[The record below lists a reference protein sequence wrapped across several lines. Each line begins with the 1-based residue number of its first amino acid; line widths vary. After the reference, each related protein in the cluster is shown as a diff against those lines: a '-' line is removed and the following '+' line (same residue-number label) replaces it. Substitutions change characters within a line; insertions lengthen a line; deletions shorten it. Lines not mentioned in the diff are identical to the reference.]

1 MGFQINQFALF
12 MACLIGLVAFSAYS
26 VRTVRRIGVARF
38 LWNLLL
44 AVKTIVGVISKV
56 VMGFVSLLA
65 ASTVTS
71 EDEDSTEDGDLTGAY
86 NFRTRKFDNGT
97 DPYGWYEEDL

>member
-1 MGFQINQFALF
+1 MGFQINQFELF

>member
-1 MGFQINQFALF
+1 MSFQINQFALF
-12 MACLIGLVAFSAYS
+12 MACFIGLFAFSAYS
-26 VRTVRRIGVARF
+26 IRTMRRTGIARY

-44 AVKTIVGVISKV
+44 AVKIIVGAMSKL
-56 VMGFVSLLA
+56 VMGFVGLLA

-71 EDEDSTEDGDLTGAY
+71 EDEDSIDDGDLTGAY

>member
-12 MACLIGLVAFSAYS
+12 MACFIGLVAFSAYNIS
-26 VRTVRRIGVARF
+26 TVRRIGVTRY

-44 AVKTIVGVISKV
+44 AVKTIVGAISKV
-56 VMGFVSLLA
+56 VMGFVGLLA
-65 ASTVTS
+65 ASTVIS

>member
-1 MGFQINQFALF
+1 MDFQINQFALF
-12 MACLIGLVAFSAYS
+12 MACFIGIIAFSAYS
-26 VRTVRRIGVARF
+26 VRAVRSIGIARY

-44 AVKTIVGVISKV
+44 AVKTIVGAMSKII
-56 VMGFVSLLA
+56 MGFVGLLA